1 VKRKTDAS
9 DGKSRHAGTEL
20 TEAEWAVMRVV
31 WEHEPCAAGTVQ
43 EALEAT
49 RKWAYSTVKTIM
61 DRMVKKGYLTMESIR
76 NLQLFRS
83 TLSESEAR
91 RREIAQML
99 RRAFD
104 GAVAPMVHF
113 LLEDKQ
119 LSRDELDALRS
130 MVDEAERSDQ

>member
-1 VKRKTDAS
+1 MTRKADATD
-9 DGKSRHAGTEL
+9 GRSRHPGTEL
-20 TEAEWAVMRVV
+20 TEAEWAVMKIV
-31 WEHEPCAAGTVQ
+31 WEQEPCAAGTVQ
-43 EALEAT
+43 EALAAT
-49 RKWAYSTVKTIM
+49 RKWAYSTVKTMM
-61 DRMVKKGYLTMESIR
+61 DRMVKKGFLSMESIR

-91 RREIAQML
+91 RREISQML

-119 LSRDELDALRS
+119 LSSEELAALRS
-130 MVDEAERSDQ
+130 MVDEAERSNQ